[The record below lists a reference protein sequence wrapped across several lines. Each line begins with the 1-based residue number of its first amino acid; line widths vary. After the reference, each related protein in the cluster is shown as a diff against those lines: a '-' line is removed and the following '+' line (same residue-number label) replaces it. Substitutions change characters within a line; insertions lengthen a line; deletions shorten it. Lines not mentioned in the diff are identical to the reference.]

1 MGFYVAPDGRLLL
14 LGFYGVPNHPN
25 DGRGI
30 GRVVREVKADGSFGP
45 IYFLRFNTHNGWNE
59 QNTVLPFFTSAP
71 DEGFRQACRALL
83 ADKLMTLQ
91 WWEEDRSRDGFYP
104 DFGDRVLKA
113 LSYYHRKDGTV
124 VGLWKGSW
132 TALSTDEGRTWS
144 PPVRVPTLA
153 MAEAKVWGQRT
164 PDGRYALLY
173 NPRRDNR
180 HRWPLAIVTGDDG
193 VRFDELLTVQ
203 GEVPPRRYNGL
214 DKAFGPQYVRGIAE
228 GNGTPPTS
236 VRRIPAG
243 PGA

>member
-1 MGFYVAPDGRLLL
+1 
-14 LGFYGVPNHPN
+14 
-25 DGRGI
+25 
-30 GRVVREVKADGSFGP
+30 
-45 IYFLRFNTHNGWNE
+45 
-59 QNTVLPFFTSAP
+59 
-71 DEGFRQACRALL
+71 
-83 ADKLMTLQ
+83 
-91 WWEEDRSRDGFYP
+91 
-104 DFGDRVLKA
+104 
-113 LSYYHRKDGTV
+113 
-124 VGLWKGSW
+124 
-132 TALSTDEGRTWS
+132 
-144 PPVRVPTLA
+144 